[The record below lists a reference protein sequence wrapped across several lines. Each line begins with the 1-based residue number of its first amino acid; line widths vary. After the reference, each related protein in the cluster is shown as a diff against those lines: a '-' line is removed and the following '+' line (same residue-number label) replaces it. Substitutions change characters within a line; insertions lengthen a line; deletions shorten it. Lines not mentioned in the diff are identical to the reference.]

1 MIGGSFRSG
10 VIITPVPLHETDR
23 QIAMTQS
30 MPQAPTTPPTSQSRI
45 AAVAQLGQQIWL
57 DTLSRQLIES
67 GTLAR
72 WITDDA
78 VAGLT
83 SNPAIFH
90 QALSKDPA
98 YAPAIA
104 AARSSETDPE
114 IRFETVVLPDIQA
127 ACDLFLPLWQETKGA
142 QGYVSF
148 EVSPRLA
155 HDAAGTTA
163 AAVRL
168 WQTINRPNAMI
179 KIPATP
185 AGCTA
190 MADAIARGINVNV
203 TLIFSLEQLEAVQH
217 AHEAGLRR
225 WVAHCQQ
232 QGTPEYIGDVASVA
246 SFFVSRTDSTLD
258 PKLPESLQGKT
269 AIALCK
275 TAYQDWLSL
284 QSGPQAD
291 LQALGAKPQ
300 WLLWASTSVKNPGYR
315 DTLYVEELI
324 GPNTVNTVPDGTL
337 IAFRDHGIAQ
347 AHLAVAPDSA
357 AEQLAAISALGI
369 DLEATGQTLQSA
381 GLNQFE
387 TAYNELLTLV

>member
-1 MIGGSFRSG
+1 MKLTISQ
-10 VIITPVPLHETDR
+10 PEP
-23 QIAMTQS
+23 AMTQ
-30 MPQAPTTPPTSQSRI
+30 QTSQGTESQSHI

-72 WITDDA
+72 WIHEDA

-90 QALSKDPA
+90 QALTKDAA
-98 YAPAIA
+98 YQTAIA
-104 AARSSETDPE
+104 AARSTESNPE

-127 ACDLFLPLWQETKGA
+127 ACDLFLPLWTKTKGA

-148 EVSPRLA
+148 EVSPALA

-179 KIPATP
+179 KIPATD
-185 AGCTA
+185 AGCQ
-190 MADAIARGINVNV
+190 AITDVIAQGINVNV
-203 TLIFSLEQLEAVQH
+203 TLIFSLEQLEAVQA

-232 QGTPEYIGDVASVA
+232 LGTPERIGDVASVA
-246 SFFVSRTDSTLD
+246 SFFVSRTDNTLD
-258 PKLPESLQGKT
+258 SRLPEGLQAKT

-275 TAYQDWLSL
+275 TAYQRWLDA
-284 QSGPQAD
+284 QAGPQAD
-291 LQALGAKPQ
+291 LKAAGAKPQ
-300 WLLWASTSVKNPGYR
+300 WLLWASTSVKNPAYR

-324 GPNTVNTVPDGTL
+324 GPQTVNTVPDATL
-337 IAFRDHGIAQ
+337 VAFRDHGIAQ
-347 AHLAVAPDSA
+347 RSLDQATDA
-357 AEQLAAISALGI
+357 ATEQLAAISALGI
-369 DLEATGQTLQSA
+369 DLEQVGQDLQTA
-381 GLNQFE
+381 GLAQFE
-387 TAYNELLTLV
+387 TAYADLLKLV

>member
-1 MIGGSFRSG
+1 
-10 VIITPVPLHETDR
+10 
-23 QIAMTQS
+23 MTQT
-30 MPQAPTTPPTSQSRI
+30 MPQAPISQSRI

-67 GTLAR
+67 GTLAS
-72 WITDDA
+72 WINDDA

-90 QALSKDPA
+90 QALSKDAA
-98 YAPAIA
+98 YQPAIA
-104 AARSSETDPE
+104 AARGTESNPE
-114 IRFETVVLPDIQA
+114 IRFENVVLPDIQA
-127 ACDLFLPLWQETKGA
+127 ACDLFLPLWTQTGGE

-185 AGCTA
+185 AGCIA
-190 MADAIARGINVNV
+190 IADVIARGINVNV
-203 TLIFSLEQLEAVQH
+203 TLIFSLEQLAAVQT

-225 WVAHCQQ
+225 WAAHCQQ
-232 QGTPEYIGDVASVA
+232 QGTPERIGDVASVA

-275 TAYQDWLSL
+275 TAYQDWQTL

-291 LQALGAKPQ
+291 LRSLGAKPQ
-300 WLLWASTSVKNPGYR
+300 WLLWASTSVKNPAYR

-324 GPNTVNTVPDGTL
+324 GPHTVNTVPDATL
-337 IAFRDHGIAQ
+337 VAFRDHGVAEV
-347 AHLAVAPDSA
+347 HLPDAPAAAV
-357 AEQLAAISALGI
+357 EQLAAISALGI
-369 DLEATGQTLQSA
+369 DLEATGQALQDA
-381 GLNQFE
+381 GLSQFE
-387 TAYNELLTLV
+387 TAYNELLALV

>member
-1 MIGGSFRSG
+1 MKLTISQ
-10 VIITPVPLHETDR
+10 PEP
-23 QIAMTQS
+23 AMTQQTS
-30 MPQAPTTPPTSQSRI
+30 QGTESQSRI

-72 WITDDA
+72 WIHEDA

-90 QALSKDPA
+90 QALSKDSA
-98 YAPAIA
+98 YQPAIA
-104 AARSSETDPE
+104 AARSTESNPE

-127 ACDLFLPLWQETKGA
+127 ACDLFLPLWTKTKGA

-148 EVSPRLA
+148 EVSPTLA

-179 KIPATP
+179 KIPATA
-185 AGCTA
+185 AGCQ
-190 MADAIARGINVNV
+190 AITDVIAQGINVNV
-203 TLIFSLEQLEAVQH
+203 TLIFSLEQLEAVQA

-232 QGTPEYIGDVASVA
+232 LGTPERIGDVASVA
-246 SFFVSRTDSTLD
+246 SFFVSRTDNTLD
-258 PKLPESLQGKT
+258 SRLPEGLQAKT

-275 TAYQDWLSL
+275 TAYQRWLDA
-284 QSGPQAD
+284 QAGPQAD
-291 LQALGAKPQ
+291 LKAAGAKPQ
-300 WLLWASTSVKNPGYR
+300 WLLWASTSVKNPAYR

-324 GPNTVNTVPDGTL
+324 GPQTVNTVPDATL
-337 IAFRDHGIAQ
+337 VAFRDHGMAQ
-347 AHLAVAPDSA
+347 RSLDQATDA
-357 AEQLAAISALGI
+357 ATEQLAAISALGI
-369 DLEATGQTLQSA
+369 DLEQVGQDLQTA
-381 GLNQFE
+381 GLAQFE
-387 TAYNELLTLV
+387 TAYADLLKLV

>member
-1 MIGGSFRSG
+1 MKLTISQLS
-10 VIITPVPLHETDR
+10 P
-23 QIAMTQS
+23 AMTLQ
-30 MPQAPTTPPTSQSRI
+30 TPEATASQSRI

-67 GTLAR
+67 GTLAH
-72 WITDDA
+72 WINDDA

-90 QALSKDPA
+90 QALSKDAA
-98 YAPAIA
+98 YQSAIA
-104 AARSSETDPE
+104 AARNAESNPE

-127 ACDLFLPLWQETKGA
+127 ACDLFMPLWTNTKGA

-148 EVSPRLA
+148 EVSPTLA

-179 KIPATP
+179 KIPATE
-185 AGCTA
+185 AGRQAITE
-190 MADAIARGINVNV
+190 AIAQGINVNV
-203 TLIFSLEQLEAVQH
+203 TLIFSLEQLEAVQA

-232 QGTPEYIGDVASVA
+232 QGTPERIGDVASVA

-258 PKLPESLQGKT
+258 AKLPQSLQGKT

-275 TAYQDWLSL
+275 TAYQAWLDTQAGS
-284 QSGPQAD
+284 QAD
-291 LQALGAKPQ
+291 LKALGAKPQ
-300 WLLWASTSVKNPGYR
+300 WLLWASTSVKNPAYR

-324 GPNTVNTVPDGTL
+324 GPDTVNTVPDATL
-337 IAFRDHGIAQ
+337 VAFRDHGIAQ
-347 AHLAVAPDSA
+347 QRLDQDIA
-357 AEQLAAISALGI
+357 AANEQLLAINALCI
-369 DLEATGQTLQSA
+369 DLEQVGQDLQTA
-381 GLNQFE
+381 GLAQFE
-387 TAYNELLTLV
+387 TAYADLLKLV

>member
-1 MIGGSFRSG
+1 MKLTISQ
-10 VIITPVPLHETDR
+10 PEP
-23 QIAMTQS
+23 AMTQQTS
-30 MPQAPTTPPTSQSRI
+30 QGTESQSRI

-72 WITDDA
+72 WIHEDA

-90 QALSKDPA
+90 QALSKDSA
-98 YAPAIA
+98 YQPAIA
-104 AARSSETDPE
+104 AARSTESNPE

-127 ACDLFLPLWQETKGA
+127 ACDLFLPLWTKTKGA

-148 EVSPRLA
+148 EVSPTLA

-179 KIPATP
+179 KIPATA
-185 AGCTA
+185 AGCQ
-190 MADAIARGINVNV
+190 AITDVIAQGINVNV
-203 TLIFSLEQLEAVQH
+203 TLIFSLEQLEAVQA

-225 WVAHCQQ
+225 WVAQCQE
-232 QGTPEYIGDVASVA
+232 QGTPERIGDVASVA
-246 SFFVSRTDSTLD
+246 SFFVSRTDNTLD
-258 PKLPESLQGKT
+258 SKLPEGLQGKT

-275 TAYQDWLSL
+275 TAYQRWLDA
-284 QSGPQAD
+284 QAGPQAD
-291 LQALGAKPQ
+291 LKAAGAKPQ
-300 WLLWASTSVKNPGYR
+300 WLLWASTSVKNPAYR

-324 GPNTVNTVPDGTL
+324 GPQTVNTVPDATL
-337 IAFRDHGIAQ
+337 VAFRDHGMAQ
-347 AHLAVAPDSA
+347 RSLDQATDA
-357 AEQLAAISALGI
+357 ATEQLAAISALGI
-369 DLEATGQTLQSA
+369 DLEQVGQDLQTA
-381 GLNQFE
+381 GLAQFE
-387 TAYNELLTLV
+387 TAYADLLKLV

>member
-1 MIGGSFRSG
+1 MKLTISQ
-10 VIITPVPLHETDR
+10 PEP
-23 QIAMTQS
+23 AMTQQTS
-30 MPQAPTTPPTSQSRI
+30 QGTESQSRI

-72 WITDDA
+72 WIHEDA

-90 QALSKDPA
+90 QALSKDDA
-98 YAPAIA
+98 YQPAIA
-104 AARSSETDPE
+104 AARSTESNPE

-127 ACDLFLPLWQETKGA
+127 ACDLFLPLWTKTKGA

-148 EVSPRLA
+148 EVSPTLA

-179 KIPATP
+179 KIPATA
-185 AGCTA
+185 AGCQ
-190 MADAIARGINVNV
+190 AITDVIAQGINVNV
-203 TLIFSLEQLEAVQH
+203 TLIFSLEQLEAVQA

-225 WVAHCQQ
+225 WVAHCQE
-232 QGTPEYIGDVASVA
+232 QGTPERIGDVASVA
-246 SFFVSRTDSTLD
+246 SFFVSRTDNTLD
-258 PKLPESLQGKT
+258 SRLPEGLQAKT

-275 TAYQDWLSL
+275 TAYQRWLDA
-284 QSGPQAD
+284 QAGPQAD
-291 LQALGAKPQ
+291 LKAAGAKPQ
-300 WLLWASTSVKNPGYR
+300 WLLWASTSVKNPAYR

-324 GPNTVNTVPDGTL
+324 GPQTVNTVPDATL
-337 IAFRDHGIAQ
+337 VAFRDHGIAQ
-347 AHLAVAPDSA
+347 RSLDQATDA
-357 AEQLAAISALGI
+357 ATEQLAAISALGI
-369 DLEATGQTLQSA
+369 DLEQVGQDLQTA
-381 GLNQFE
+381 GLAQFE
-387 TAYNELLTLV
+387 TAYADLLKLV